1 MIVDIKSE
9 QILNYKSTWSCW
21 FDFKASEDINIFPKE
36 VWLIDTGT
44 VIRIPE
50 GYMLLTAPRSSTYKK
65 MGWLI
70 LVNSVGII
78 DNDYCWNTDTV
89 KFQYLN
95 TSNKIVSIKK
105 WGRIWQWIFVKIEK
119 PKFNYVEVM
128 WDKDRGWFWTTWI
141 N

>member
-1 MIVDIKSE
+1 MIVDIKSTQVLE
-9 QILNYKSTWSCW
+9 YMTVGSVGV
-21 FDFKASEDINIFPKE
+21 DFKASQDIDILPTQ

-44 VIRIPE
+44 IIRIPE
-50 GYMLLTAPRSSTYKK
+50 WYMLLTAPRSSTYKK

-95 TSNKIVSIKK
+95 TWNKIVEIKK
-105 WGRIWQWIFVKIEK
+105 WDRIWQWIFVKIEK
-119 PKFNYVEVM
+119 PKFNYVEIM

-141 N
+141 